1 MQIWSAFY
9 AVIGGAAAGLMRLL
23 FVAVSINATAILNEA
38 HGTSRRLGEQAFHNY
53 VVVLLVSLLV
63 LVPSLTTSE
72 FSLVT
77 IVLTGISAIWMPV
90 RIYLAFTKPHDG
102 GSRALVLIRHFFSLI
117 GFAMLIFASVRMAFR
132 MGDRRKLL
140 AASTAVL
147 LFAATRAP
155 WELLLRVAR
164 VKHTGVSA

>member
-1 MQIWSAFY
+1 MPAET
-9 AVIGGAAAGLMRLL
+9 L
-23 FVAVSINATAILNEA
+23 NAA

-147 LFAATRAP
+147 LFAATRAS
-155 WELLLRVAR
+155 WELLLRVAT
-164 VKHTGVSA
+164 VKDTGARG